1 MFDTALAGCF
11 VVDRKAW
18 EKIGVER
25 LNTKLR
31 PKAIPNNINCFLI
44 QSKYK
49 YYDIYYGKWYYVV
62 FLTHNLQ
69 IHDLVIKFSKAPFR
83 VNVKKKLED
92 FIFNTANIETKETV
106 PQVNRNTEHYYTFCY
121 KSWETSP
128 KEILSLAALS
138 LTITAEKFSQIWH
151 LFLKTIIIAFIW
163 ISAFSQNWRKI
174 GFELCKLR
182 K

>member
-92 FIFNTANIETKETV
+92 FIFNTANIYRNQGNSSPSEQKYWTLLHVLLQELRNVTKG
-106 PQVNRNTEHYYTFCY
+106 NFIFGC
-121 KSWETSP
+121 
-128 KEILSLAALS
+128 S
-138 LTITAEKFSQIWH
+138 LTH
-151 LFLKTIIIAFIW
+151 Y
-163 ISAFSQNWRKI
+163 NCRKI
-174 GFELCKLR
+174 LTNMTLIFENNNNCIYLNFSF
-182 K
+182 